1 MWEQYRNTLPLIA
14 VLQGVRQEEA
24 ESVGQ
29 VLFEAGFRL
38 IEVPLDAPE
47 ALESIVRLDRALG
60 DRCLIGAGSVIR
72 LQQIRDAAHAGARL
86 IVSPHGDTRL
96 VQATKAAGLASAPGV
111 STLTEAFAALN
122 AGADAL
128 RLFPAAQ
135 SSPEVL
141 GAWRSVL
148 PADLALLPVG
158 GITPDNMAPWCIAGA
173 SGFGLGAALYYPGSD
188 EKTLSERANAFVSA
202 WHSGV
207 EGPG

>member
-1 MWEQYRNTLPLIA
+1 MWETYRNPLPLIA
-14 VLQGVRQEEA
+14 VLQGVTQQEA
-24 ESVGQ
+24 ARAGQ
-29 VLFEAGFRL
+29 VLFDAGFRL

-60 DRCLIGAGSVIR
+60 DRCLIGAGSVTR

-86 IVSPHGDTRL
+86 ILSPHGDTRL
-96 VQATKAAGLASAPGV
+96 VQATKAAGLASVPGV
-111 STLTEAFAALN
+111 TTLTEAFAALN

-148 PADLALLPVG
+148 PGDAALLPVG
-158 GITPDNMAPWCIAGA
+158 GIAPDNMAPWCAAGA
-173 SGFGLGAALYYPGSD
+173 SGFGLGAALYHPGLSS
-188 EKTLSERANAFVSA
+188 ETLAARADAFVSA
-202 WHSGV
+202 WQALR
-207 EGPG
+207 PG